1 MVRRKASRA
10 GSALADRD
18 PREIDQAGRLIGST
32 ATAKNS
38 AGQLPLDRSNSLAD
52 LAARINA
59 EHEAANAVLQQGLQ
73 HAVAAGRLLIE
84 AKAQVKVHRGHWLPW
99 LKANC
104 TASPRTCQAY
114 MQVAKSFTAVGGDD
128 ETNAQRVAHLSFRDA
143 LSRMAETGSIIADNS
158 ESWRRAIKQ
167 TKSERIR
174 ASYTLETPQA
184 LLPPPT
190 GRRKLRVARNP
201 SERQWILAIG
211 PDVSR
216 AALMQREQA
225 AREAASVQQLQQQHD
240 ELLDQVAALEAE
252 AKSLRSEADS
262 VRSEITDEVRKLI
275 GPVIPFT
282 ETSTFKCDEMTDK
295 ELAAL
300 SQEQLIERLRA
311 ATFEPDGPI
320 EVIDRGFWG
329 DTKLMGLATPQTTL
343 GPGCGSGWTKI
354 GSPEWL
360 NELFPNLNEPDEEG
374 SRGTSG

>member
-1 MVRRKASRA
+1 
-10 GSALADRD
+10 
-18 PREIDQAGRLIGST
+18 
-32 ATAKNS
+32 
-38 AGQLPLDRSNSLAD
+38 
-52 LAARINA
+52 
-59 EHEAANAVLQQGLQ
+59 
-73 HAVAAGRLLIE
+73 
-84 AKAQVKVHRGHWLPW
+84 
-99 LKANC
+99 
-104 TASPRTCQAY
+104 